1 MRKITRTQMVELI
14 IQQYTPE
21 NIVDVCTVK
30 ELKFLKRIVENNYK
44 EVDVHSMPFEKMALY
59 RKYLLFENEIPDELK
74 ESVTEALKLENFN
87 QKKNKMNL
95 YFV

>member
-1 MRKITRTQMVELI
+1 MRKITRTKMVELI

>member
-1 MRKITRTQMVELI
+1 MVELI

>member
-1 MRKITRTQMVELI
+1 
-14 IQQYTPE
+14 
-21 NIVDVCTVK
+21 
-30 ELKFLKRIVENNYK
+30 
-44 EVDVHSMPFEKMALY
+44 MPFEKMALY

>member
-30 ELKFLKRIVENNYK
+30 ELKFLKRIIENNYK

>member
-1 MRKITRTQMVELI
+1 MAELI